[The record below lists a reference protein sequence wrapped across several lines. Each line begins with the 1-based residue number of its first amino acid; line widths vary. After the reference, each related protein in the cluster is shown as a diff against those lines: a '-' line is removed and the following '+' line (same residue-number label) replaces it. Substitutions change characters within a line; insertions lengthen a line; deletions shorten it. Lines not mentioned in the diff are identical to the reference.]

1 VRRLLSSWTAVT
13 VLLLGLSLGTLFAL
27 GQLQRQ
33 IEDRANRGAVETA
46 TVVSALVVQRNIT
59 AAGIAKSSLTS
70 AARDDMDA
78 DVSTLLE
85 QGRIVGLEVWHA
97 DGRLLYADARHPGD
111 EKNMPL
117 DELAR
122 SRAGRAW
129 VGVSPD
135 KSERGVR
142 TLEVFLPF
150 DPDGNGTRD
159 GIVEV
164 LLPEDRVADAVE
176 RSTRRLDVAGLLLFA
191 SAVAV
196 LLLLRRRLLSREFEA
211 YHDPLTGLL
220 NRGALRE
227 ELRDAIRDAT
237 ATDAKVAALLMLDL
251 DGFKAVNDTL
261 GHPAGDVLLVQVGRE
276 LSASVRPGDAVVRL
290 GGDEFAILLR
300 NLPNTAK
307 ARAVADQLLNRLRE
321 GSYKVHDIDLSVD
334 ASIGI
339 ALIPEHGQD
348 SDLLLQHADVAMYQ
362 AKRANAGIEVYDA
375 ASDSHDITQLGL
387 LVELRRAIASDD
399 LVLHYQPKARLGTGE
414 LTGVEALVR
423 WQHPVRGLLAPAA
436 FVPLAENTGL
446 MSSLT
451 EWVLRHAIAQAA
463 RWRADGLL
471 LPVAVNISPRSLHDG
486 DLPGTVLRLLAEA
499 SLTSD
504 LLELEITET
513 AIMADPEKAVSV
525 LKHLHAMGVR
535 VAIDDFGA
543 GYTSLSYLK
552 SLPVQTLKIDQT
564 FIAEML
570 TSDKDTAITESVIAL
585 GHRLGMTVV
594 AEGVETVDAWQRLG
608 ALSCDEG
615 QGFHLAYPLP
625 ADELA
630 TWLAE
635 HAETTP
641 LAG

>member
-1 VRRLLSSWTAVT
+1 MRRLLSSWTAVT
-13 VLLLGLSLGTLFAL
+13 VVLLVLSLGTLLTLA
-27 GQLQRQ
+27 QLERQ
-33 IEDRANRGAVETA
+33 IEDRARRAAAETA
-46 TVVSALVVQRNIT
+46 NVVSALVVQRNIT
-59 AAGIAKSSLTS
+59 AAGFAKPSLS
-70 AARDDMDA
+70 VAERADMDA
-78 DVSTLLE
+78 DVSTLLQ

-97 DGRLLYADARHPGD
+97 DGRLLYADSRHPAN
-111 EKNMPL
+111 ENALPL

-122 SRAGRAW
+122 SRAGRPW
-129 VGVSPD
+129 VSVSKD
-135 KSERGVR
+135 TSERGVR
-142 TLEVFLPF
+142 TLEVFLPY

-159 GIVEV
+159 GLVEV
-164 LLPEDRVADAVE
+164 LLPEDSVAADMQ
-176 RSTRRLDVAGLLLFA
+176 RSARRLDATGLLLFIA
-191 SAVAV
+191 AVAA
-196 LLLLRRRLLSREFEA
+196 LLLLRRRLLARELEA
-211 YHDPLTGLL
+211 RHDSLTGLL
-220 NRGALRE
+220 NRAALRE
-227 ELRDAIRDAT
+227 ELRGAIGEARAT
-237 ATDAKVAALLMLDL
+237 NKVAALLMLDL

-261 GHPAGDVLLVQVGRE
+261 GHPAGDVLLVQVGRTLTE
-276 LSASVRPGDAVVRL
+276 SVRPGDAVVRL

-300 NLPNTAK
+300 NLPDDGR

-348 SDLLLQHADVAMYQ
+348 TDLLLQHADVAMYQ
-362 AKRANAGIEVYDA
+362 AKRANIGIAVYDA
-375 ASDSHDITQLGL
+375 ASDPHDITQLGL
-387 LVELRRAIASDD
+387 LVELRRAIASDQ
-399 LVLHYQPKARLGTGE
+399 LVLHYQPKAQLGTGE

-423 WQHPVRGLLAPAA
+423 WQHPVRGLLPPAA

-446 MSSLT
+446 MAPLT
-451 EWVLRHAIAQAA
+451 EWVLRNAIGQAA
-463 RWRADGLL
+463 RWRATGLR

-486 DLPGTVLRLLAEA
+486 DLPGMVLRLLAEA

-525 LKHLHAMGVR
+525 LKHLNAMGVR

-543 GYTSLSYLK
+543 GYTSLTYLK
-552 SLPVQTLKIDQT
+552 SLPVQTLKIDQA

-594 AEGVETVDAWQRLG
+594 AEGIESEDAWQRLG
-608 ALSCDEG
+608 VLACDEG
-615 QGFHLAYPLP
+615 QGFHLAHPLP

-630 TWLAE
+630 TWLTG
-635 HAETTP
+635 HAGSRP
-641 LAG
+641 LAS